1 MIYVTSDLH
10 GCNPTEFKNFLEYA
24 GFGDSDFLFVL
35 GDVIDRG
42 QYGAELLLWLT
53 EMPNAQLIL
62 GNHEAL
68 MLACAF
74 VFEEVTNESLDR
86 LSAEQLMLVESWIEN
101 GGSATLSGLRRL
113 LKKDPE
119 LVIGI
124 IDYLQDCPLYE
135 LVQANGREFILV
147 HAGLG
152 NFSSNRALDEY
163 ELEEL
168 TMVRPSLDDHY
179 FADATVV
186 FGHTPTGY
194 YGKEHEGKALHTPTW
209 ICIDTGAAMGKT
221 PMLLR
226 LDDMKEFY

>member
-1 MIYVTSDLH
+1 
-10 GCNPTEFKNFLEYA
+10 
-24 GFGDSDFLFVL
+24 
-35 GDVIDRG
+35 
-42 QYGAELLLWLT
+42 
-53 EMPNAQLIL
+53 MPNGQLIL

-101 GGSATLSGLRRL
+101 GGSSTLSGLRRL

-119 LVIGI
+119 LVMGI

-152 NFSSNRALDEY
+152 NFSSNRSLDEY